1 MCLMAVAER
10 DGIVAE
16 RYSGCGRKAIIS
28 APQAGWQAALAAGGA
43 NGLVVIQL
51 PSLELLANNR
61 VIENQ
66 CQKPMNPVAIHHS
79 NILAIEDDPVLG
91 AYLHEELQRGGFQ
104 VTWCRNGLDG
114 LETAGR
120 QVFDVVLMD
129 ILLPGLNG
137 LDALAQLRRK
147 SATPVILMSA
157 LGAEADRITGFQRGA
172 DDYLP
177 KPFSMAEL
185 QVRIE
190 AILRRVELER
200 RRQAPQPV
208 EPGELRFDDAISDVC
223 LGSNWAGLTPSE
235 YRLLDTLYRSPDEVL
250 SKPLLYQQVLQRG
263 YSRHD
268 RSLDMHVSQIR
279 RKLKAVGYHERQIVT
294 VWGKGYVLSAGEG

>member
-1 MCLMAVAER
+1 MR
-10 DGIVAE
+10 DGQSPNVTPAVGLMHP
-16 RYSGCGRKAIIS
+16 SHGFLLS
-28 APQAGWQAALAAGGA
+28 SMAALSRI
-43 NGLVVIQL
+43 GLLIGRNQVALQG
-51 PSLELLANNR
+51 PMPNNR
-61 VIENQ
+61 ATENQ
-66 CQKPMNPVAIHHS
+66 CQKPMNPVAISSS

-91 AYLHEELQRGGFQ
+91 AYLHTELQRGGFQ
-104 VTWCRNGLDG
+104 VTWCRNGKEG

-120 QVFDVVLMD
+120 EVFDVVLMD

-137 LDALAQLRRK
+137 LDALAQLRQR

-190 AILRRVELER
+190 AILRRVDLER
-200 RRQAPQPV
+200 RRKIPAAA
-208 EPGELRFDDAISDVC
+208 EPGELLFDEAACDVC
-223 LGSNWAGLTPSE
+223 LGGHWAGLTPSE
-235 YRLLDTLYRSPDEVL
+235 YRLLDTLNRSQEEVL
-250 SKPLLYQQVLQRG
+250 SKPFLYQQVLQRG

-279 RKLKAVGYHERQIVT
+279 RKVKAIGYHERQIRT
-294 VWGKGYVLSAGEG
+294 VWGKGYVLSAAEAA